1 MSGILDRI
9 AAVIAQKVIPP
20 VADAAAKEIQKH
32 VPDIVKAVVTAVT
45 ATMRELAVDT
55 GTQITHAIPGEL
67 DDKVL
72 GAVFDILGWRR

>member
-1 MSGILDRI
+1 MIDRI
-9 AAVIAQKVIPP
+9 ATIFAAKVIPP
-20 VADAAAKEIQKH
+20 VVDAVAAEVQKH

-45 ATMRELAVDT
+45 STMQALAVDT

-72 GAVFDILGWRR
+72 GAVWDILGWRK